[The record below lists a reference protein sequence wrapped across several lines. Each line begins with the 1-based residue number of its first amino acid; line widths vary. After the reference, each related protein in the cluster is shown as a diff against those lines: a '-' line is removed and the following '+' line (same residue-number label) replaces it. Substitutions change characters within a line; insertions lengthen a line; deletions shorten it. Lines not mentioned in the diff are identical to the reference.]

1 MKKKIAVVILTNT
14 CEKIIK
20 NTINKAKKITKNII
34 IVDSGSKDKTLNI
47 VKKMKCKIYKRKF
60 KNYSD
65 QRNYII
71 KKCNKIYEWQLHID
85 SDEILSEKL
94 IKNIK
99 STLKN
104 GNNNYSYIIK
114 RDVFFLNKRLH
125 YGGASNWHLRLFP
138 SYSTICEKKE
148 YDNHF
153 ISKLKTKKLQ
163 GSLLDKNIKNLTDWT
178 TSHNFWSSLAAKDK
192 NIKKKLLIK
201 PKLFGNKIE
210 RTRFIK
216 NIILSLPLGLKGFT
230 LFFVKYFLMLGF
242 LDGKVGFIFA
252 FLNSFWFHTLTDAK
266 KYELLNNKNFIKFET

>member
-20 NTINKAKKITKNII
+20 NTINKAKKITKNVI

-99 STLKN
+99 STIKN

-114 RDVFFLNKRLH
+114 RDVFF
-125 YGGASNWHLRLFP
+125 
-138 SYSTICEKKE
+138 
-148 YDNHF
+148 
-153 ISKLKTKKLQ
+153 
-163 GSLLDKNIKNLTDWT
+163 
-178 TSHNFWSSLAAKDK
+178 
-192 NIKKKLLIK
+192 
-201 PKLFGNKIE
+201 
-210 RTRFIK
+210 
-216 NIILSLPLGLKGFT
+216 
-230 LFFVKYFLMLGF
+230 
-242 LDGKVGFIFA
+242 
-252 FLNSFWFHTLTDAK
+252 
-266 KYELLNNKNFIKFET
+266 